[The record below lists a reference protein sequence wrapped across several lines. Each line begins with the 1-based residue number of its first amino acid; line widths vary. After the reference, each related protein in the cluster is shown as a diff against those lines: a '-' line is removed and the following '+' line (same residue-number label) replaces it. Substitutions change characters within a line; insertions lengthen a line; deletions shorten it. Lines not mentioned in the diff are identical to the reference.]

1 MTYALINYSTGEVY
15 STEGR
20 YAVQY
25 LYNRALSIRRHN
37 RRYDLTQDELELVI
51 LDDNRI
57 PAKTVEKW
65 AGGVDTPIEDLAL
78 SVRVYHT
85 LKRHGINTVSEA
97 AAYAI
102 GSMIDSR
109 LPSKAQYELAHR
121 LLSYCPEAASKIIRK
136 LNLRRFG
143 KG

>member
-1 MTYALINYSTGEVY
+1 MTYALINYSTGEVF

-37 RRYDLTQDELELVI
+37 RRYDLTQDELELV
-51 LDDNRI
+51 LFDENRI
-57 PAKTVEKW
+57 PAKTIEKW
-65 AGGVDTPIEDLAL
+65 AGGVDTPLEDLAL
-78 SVRVYHT
+78 SVRVYYT
-85 LKRHGINTVSEA
+85 LKRRGVNTVGEA
-97 AAYAI
+97 AMYALT
-102 GSMIDSR
+102 GDIDSR
-109 LPSKAQYELAHR
+109 LPSKAQYELARR
-121 LLSYCPEAASKIIRK
+121 LLCYCPEAASKLIRK